1 MGKTSLAKFLGQ
13 TPVSQNIISYIQIFL
28 QLEKKKKETEIKNR
42 DEKLPGK
49 EWVLLLEPFHPYAYS
64 NISAQSSGPCSPLR
78 VVTGVKTC
86 AGDLVSSK
94 PPKGNSQE
102 GDFPCQKTLEH

>member
-42 DEKLPGK
+42 DEKLLGK